1 MSYKTLRPADYIL
14 WFITI
19 LIMFFIFEAIG
30 DFGNLPVS
38 SASPVSLY
46 EKQLF
51 EYTYIAAGGV
61 FAIFMGSLVFL
72 AGKFRES
79 QPSQVK
85 KKIDYTAIS
94 LVLLIIAGGVLV
106 YSAIPYFSPYLP
118 LQLQFNMGI
127 LIAMAMLLLFGITL
141 VMYKEYYKD

>member
-79 QPSQVK
+79 PPSQAK
-85 KKIDYTAIS
+85 QKIDYTAIS